1 MDKCEKRPGKAIEK
15 INLEIFDLKKYFN
28 YEPALLVYE
37 KDLYKLSAWKEL
49 LKVFGSVTT
58 NG

>member
-15 INLEIFDLKKYFN
+15 INLEIFDPKKYFN

-49 LKVFGSVTT
+49 LKVFY
-58 NG
+58 